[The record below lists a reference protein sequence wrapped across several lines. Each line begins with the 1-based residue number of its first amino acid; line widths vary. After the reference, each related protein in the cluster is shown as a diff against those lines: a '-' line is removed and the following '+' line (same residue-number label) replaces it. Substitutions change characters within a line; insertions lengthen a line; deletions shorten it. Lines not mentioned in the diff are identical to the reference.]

1 MNLNAHISIYNHD
14 SLSTGALDSKQLK
27 NKGCSFGK
35 KQYIWGK
42 ITNFQILHWCGAVE
56 SQNSLVM
63 SFCCYIPISEDLKK
77 KNHLKYL

>member
-35 KQYIWGK
+35 KAIYMGQDNK
-42 ITNFQILHWCGAVE
+42 FSNT
-56 SQNSLVM
+56 SLVW
-63 SFCCYIPISEDLKK
+63 SC
-77 KNHLKYL
+77 